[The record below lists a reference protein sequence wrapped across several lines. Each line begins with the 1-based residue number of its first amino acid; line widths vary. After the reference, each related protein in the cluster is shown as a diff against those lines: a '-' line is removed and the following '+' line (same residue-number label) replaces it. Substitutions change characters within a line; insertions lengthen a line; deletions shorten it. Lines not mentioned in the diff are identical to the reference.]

1 MVTRITRVKKFI
13 HKLLDPNLF
22 IPNVLIPS
30 IVLTLYF
37 AALTYFLGGGVN
49 NDFSGRMWKYL
60 LLLTGGF
67 YLVFFAFLRF
77 TKVSKLKLENPIK
90 KINFQDL
97 FLLLL
102 PLTPVVQYI
111 LNNQDILAIQE
122 SLYVFGFFAVSSAVF
137 VVVIPVVLGIIG
149 SVRILMILGLSFV
162 FTVINMASLSRHFAW
177 FNHGNLG
184 IQLAVL
190 GGVFLLSFV
199 LYRLKRQKLL
209 YLLIAAFFVSN
220 TAVQLLTPRSET
232 VGLDS
237 PATTGSS
244 VGNSK
249 IPWEDN
255 RIVTL
260 VGDKKPTS
268 TPNIYLLVYDAYAFN
283 GVLRSFGIDNNAQE
297 KYLKDQGFKLYP
309 STYSLGAS
317 SLGTMSRVLNASTE
331 MYGNRRRGVSGDGVV
346 QGLLKSFGYKTYGLF
361 RTDYFFR
368 STTPT
373 YDFSFPT
380 SESFLASDRLL
391 IQAILM
397 GEFQA
402 DLETASKSP
411 VRFLA
416 TKRDVFKSAPK
427 EPRFVYMHTD
437 LPGHSQLSGT
447 CLANEVQRYNERL
460 GYANNEMR
468 VDLEELVKSDPNS
481 IIVVA
486 SDHGP
491 YLTKSCGPTERGGYD
506 ISEID
511 RLDLQSRFGTF
522 LAIRWPG
529 RDFEKYDDITVL
541 QDLFPSI
548 FADIFSDRGMLKA
561 KVDPV
566 TIENQFTSGASV
578 KNGIIY
584 GGINNG
590 EPLFTTDK

>member
-1 MVTRITRVKKFI
+1 MSSRFTPVKKFL
-13 HKLLDPNLF
+13 HKLFDPSFF
-22 IPNVLIPS
+22 IPNVLVPS
-30 IVLTLYF
+30 IVLALYF
-37 AALTYFLGGGVN
+37 AAFTYFLDGGVIN
-49 NDFSGRMWKYL
+49 ALSGRMWKYL
-60 LLLTGGF
+60 LVLSGGL
-67 YLVFFAFLRF
+67 YLVFFAFLKF
-77 TKVSKLKLENPIK
+77 TKATKLKLENPIG
-90 KINFQDL
+90 KISFQDL
-97 FLLLL
+97 ILLLL

-111 LNNQDILAIQE
+111 LNNQDILSPRE
-122 SLYVFGFFAVSSAVF
+122 SLYVFGFFAVFSAVF
-137 VVVIPVVLGIIG
+137 VVVIPAVLNLIG
-149 SVRILMILGLSFV
+149 SVRVLMFLGLAFA
-162 FTVINMASLSRHFAW
+162 FTITNMASLSRHFSW
-177 FNHGNLG
+177 LNRGDLG

-209 YLLIAAFFVSN
+209 YLLIAVFLFSN
-220 TAVQLLTPRSET
+220 TAVQLLTPRPET
-232 VGLDS
+232 AGLDS
-237 PATTGSS
+237 PSATGSS
-244 VGNSK
+244 VDSSK
-249 IPWEDN
+249 VPWNDN
-255 RIVTL
+255 RLVKL
-260 VGDKKPTS
+260 VGNKKPVS
-268 TPNIYLLVYDAYAFN
+268 NPNIYLLVYDAYAFN
-283 GVLRSFGIDNNAQE
+283 GVLRSFGIDNSAQE
-297 KYLKDQGFKLYP
+297 KYLEDQGFKLYP

-331 MYGNRRRGVSGDGVV
+331 LYGSRRRGVSGDGVV
-346 QGLLKSFGYKTYGLF
+346 QGLLKSFRYKTYGLF

-380 SESFLASDRLL
+380 DESFLASDRLL

-411 VRFLA
+411 ARFLA

-427 EPRFVYMHTD
+427 EPRFIYMHTD
-437 LPGHSQLSGT
+437 LPGHSQLSGS
-447 CLANEVQRYNERL
+447 CLADEVQRYNERL

-468 VDLEELVKSDPNS
+468 VDLEGIIKGDPNA

-491 YLTKSCGPTERGGYD
+491 YLTKSCGPTERGDYD

-511 RLDLQSRFGTF
+511 RLDIQSRFGTF
-522 LAIRWPG
+522 LAIRWPD

-548 FADIFSDRGMLKA
+548 FANIFDDGKMLKA
-561 KVDPV
+561 KVAPN
-566 TIENQFTSGASV
+566 TIENQFISGASV

-584 GGINNG
+584 GGLDNG
-590 EPLFTTDK
+590 KPLFTTGE

>member
-1 MVTRITRVKKFI
+1 MALKIKQVKKFL
-13 HKLLDPNLF
+13 HRLLDPNVF
-22 IPNVLIPS
+22 IPNLLVPS
-30 IVLTLYF
+30 IVLALYF
-37 AALTYFLGGGVN
+37 AAFTYFLDGGVTN
-49 NDFSGRMWKYL
+49 AFSGRVWKYL
-60 LLLTGGF
+60 LVMTGGL
-67 YLVFFAFLRF
+67 YLVFFVFLKL
-77 TKVSKLKLENPIK
+77 TKATKLKLENPIK
-90 KINFQDL
+90 KPSPQDL
-97 FLLLL
+97 ILLLL

-111 LNNQDILAIQE
+111 LNNQDILSFQE
-122 SLYVFGFFAVSSAVF
+122 SIFVFGFFAVFSAVF
-137 VVVIPVVLGIIG
+137 VVVVPAVLGIIG
-149 SVRILMILGLSFV
+149 SVRILMLLGLA
-162 FTVINMASLSRHFAW
+162 FTFTITNMASLSRHFSW
-177 FNHGNLG
+177 LSKGDLL
-184 IQLAVL
+184 IQLLVL
-190 GGVFLLSFV
+190 GGLFLVSLI
-199 LYRLKRQKLL
+199 LYRPNRQKLL
-209 YLLIAAFFVSN
+209 YLLIATFLVSN

-232 VGLDS
+232 DGLDS
-237 PATTGSS
+237 PSATDSS

-249 IPWEDN
+249 IPWSDN
-255 RIVTL
+255 RLVEL
-260 VGDKKPTS
+260 VGDKKPAS
-268 TPNIYLLVYDAYAFN
+268 TPNIYLLIYDAYTFN
-283 GVLRSFGIDNNAQE
+283 GVMRSFGIDNSAQE

-331 MYGNRRRGVSGDGVV
+331 LYGSRRRGVSGDGVV

-402 DLETASKSP
+402 DLETVSKSP

-416 TKRDVFKSAPK
+416 TKREIFKSAPK
-427 EPRFVYMHTD
+427 ESRFIYMHTD
-437 LPGHSQLSGT
+437 LPGHSQLSGS
-447 CLANEVQRYNERL
+447 CLADEVQRYNERL

-468 VDLEELVKSDPNS
+468 VDLEELIKSDPNS

-491 YLTKSCGPTERGGYD
+491 YLTKSCGPTGRGGYD
-506 ISEID
+506 ISKID
-511 RLDLQSRFGTF
+511 RLDIQSRFGTF

-548 FADIFSDRGMLKA
+548 FADIFNDQGMLKA
-561 KVDPV
+561 KVEPV
-566 TIENQFTSGASV
+566 TIENQFISGASV

-584 GGINNG
+584 GGIDDG
-590 EPLFTTDK
+590 GLLFEK